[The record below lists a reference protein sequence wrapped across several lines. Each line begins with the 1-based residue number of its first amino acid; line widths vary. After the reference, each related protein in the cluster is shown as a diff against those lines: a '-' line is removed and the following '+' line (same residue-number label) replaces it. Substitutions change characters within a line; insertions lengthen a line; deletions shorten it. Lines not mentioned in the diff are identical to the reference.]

1 MVIDVV
7 EETSSVQY
15 NHTHNGKKDWDFV
28 CAQLSGDVDEVGWR
42 LSSFPFDLSSKRA
55 GVGGGA
61 ILNFN
66 EKRVCVAKGLL
77 LFSSPRF
84 EKQISDWPRLC
95 NTRSLS
101 CT

>member
-55 GVGGGA
+55 GVGGGGA

-66 EKRVCVAKGLL
+66 EKRVCVCGKGLITIQL
-77 LFSSPRF
+77 P
-84 EKQISDWPRLC
+84 QI
-95 NTRSLS
+95 
-101 CT
+101 